1 MYEFIILPV
10 LFNGVDYILTMIYAK
25 SIIKIYMEIR
35 NKLTYIDPTKQF
47 NVLKQINKSDMLK
60 NLIKTNDII
69 GHASDAYVLIS
80 KNNERQREIENSKKY
95 QYIKKENIEIKEDKN
110 KNILLTPLLFTP
122 YKKEE
127 YAIYKTD
134 AINISK
140 KRRKQIDKQIKINYP
155 IFGNKINTKKIQNKK
170 IQNKNK
176 NSSYA
181 LYKIQN
187 FLENK
192 KTFMSYILCKKKQKY
207 ATI

>member
-10 LFNGVDYILTMIYAK
+10 LYNGVDYILTMIYAK

-35 NKLTYIDPTKQF
+35 NKLTYVDPTKQF
-47 NVLKQINKSDMLK
+47 NALKQINKSDMLK

-95 QYIKKENIEIKEDKN
+95 QYVKKEQIYITEEEEN
-110 KNILLTPLLFTP
+110 KKMLLLAPLLFTP
-122 YKKEE
+122 HKKER

-140 KRRKQIDKQIKINYP
+140 KQRKQIDKQIKINYP
-155 IFGNKINTKKIQNKK
+155 IYGSKINIQNKK
-170 IQNKNK
+170 RINKNK
-176 NSSYA
+176 ESNYA

-187 FLENK
+187 FFKNK
-192 KTFMSYILCKKKQKY
+192 KSFIPNILFKKKQKY

>member
-25 SIIKIYMEIR
+25 SLIKIYMEIR

-47 NVLKQINKSDMLK
+47 KVLKQINKSDMLK
-60 NLIKTNDII
+60 NIIKTNDII

-95 QYIKKENIEIKEDKN
+95 QYVKKEQIDITEDEN
-110 KNILLTPLLFTP
+110 KKMLLLAPLLFTP
-122 YKKEE
+122 HKKER

-140 KRRKQIDKQIKINYP
+140 KQRKQIDKQIKINYP
-155 IFGNKINTKKIQNKK
+155 IFGSKIYPTQNKK
-170 IQNKNK
+170 IIKKNK
-176 NSSYA
+176 KSSYA

-187 FLENK
+187 FLKNK
-192 KTFMSYILCKKKQKY
+192 KSFIPNILFKKRQKY

>member
-10 LFNGVDYILTMIYAK
+10 LYNGVDYILTMLYAK

-35 NKLTYIDPTKQF
+35 NKLTYVDPTKQF
-47 NVLKQINKSDMLK
+47 NALKQINKSDMLK
-60 NLIKTNDII
+60 KLIKTNDII

-95 QYIKKENIEIKEDKN
+95 QYVKKEQIYITEEENN
-110 KNILLTPLLFTP
+110 KKLLLAPLLFTP
-122 YKKEE
+122 YKKER

-140 KRRKQIDKQIKINYP
+140 QQRKQIDKQIKINYP
-155 IFGNKINTKKIQNKK
+155 IFGSKINNIQNKK
-170 IQNKNK
+170 RIKKNK
-176 NSSYA
+176 ESSYA

-187 FLENK
+187 FFKNK
-192 KTFMSYILCKKKQKY
+192 KSFIPNILYKKKQTY